1 MGHIDIV
8 KLLVEDAG
16 ASLTIPSSVNTFE
29 STPLIVSCQ
38 QGNIQVLKY
47 LLSKNASLAQAKRN
61 DGATCLSMA
70 AANGHLDVVKY
81 VSEIKP
87 TLINQRNNAGQSPL
101 WLASYN
107 GQLEVLKYLAE
118 NGAVIETTS
127 NGYNETLPGNT
138 PLIVSCQGITN
149 LG

>member
-1 MGHIDIV
+1 
-8 KLLVEDAG
+8 
-16 ASLTIPSSVNTFE
+16 
-29 STPLIVSCQ
+29 
-38 QGNIQVLKY
+38 
-47 LLSKNASLAQAKRN
+47 
-61 DGATCLSMA
+61 MA

-127 NGYNETLPGNT
+127 NDHNATLPGNT
-138 PLIVSCQGITN
+138 PLIVSCQGIMDWD
-149 LG
+149 